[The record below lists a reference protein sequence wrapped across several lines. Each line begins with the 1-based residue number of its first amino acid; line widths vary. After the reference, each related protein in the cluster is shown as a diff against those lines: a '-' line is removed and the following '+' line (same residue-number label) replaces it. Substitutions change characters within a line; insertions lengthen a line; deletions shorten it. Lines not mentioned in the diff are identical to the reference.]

1 MRRIVKK
8 IGFAHSISST
18 VSLFESRFTIHTTS
32 RKTASKSPLQPVTI
46 NLFLSKRKDTIMTN
60 TSPIQDT
67 QSATL
72 QELREWFDSYCAAL
86 PDNDKNLIGTAWLLA
101 QEHYPADAVTP
112 YGEPLLDHFLGAA
125 QMVHELDLLP
135 DAVAATLL
143 ADIGRYVP
151 DWNLLVSERC
161 NSTVAE
167 LVKGVDEVQKLTHF
181 ARVDSLA
188 TPEERAQQAET
199 MRKMLLAMVTDI
211 RVVLIKLAMR
221 TRTMQFLSE
230 VPDSPEKRAVAK
242 ETLDIFAPLANRL
255 GVWQL
260 KWQLEDLGFR
270 HQEPEKYREIALL
283 LDEKRTERLEYIE
296 NFLNILRAELKKY
309 NVHFEVAGRPKHI
322 YSIYK
327 KMVKKKLSFDGLF
340 DIRAVR
346 ILVDT
351 VPECYTTL
359 GIVHSLWQ
367 PIPGEF
373 DDYIANPKGNG
384 YKSLHTVIVGPEDK
398 GVEVQ
403 IRTFDMHQFNEFG
416 VAAHWRYKEGGKGD
430 SAYEQKIAW
439 LRQLLDWRENMAE
452 SGKEDLAAAFKT
464 ELFNDTIYVLTPHGK
479 VLSLPTGATPIDF
492 AYALHSSI
500 GDRCRGAKVEG
511 QIVPLS
517 TPLENGQRVEIITA
531 KEGHPSVNWLYEG
544 WVKSSKAISKIRA
557 YIRQQNADTV
567 REEGRVQLDK
577 QLAKLTP
584 KPNLQEL
591 AENLGYKKLDD
602 LYTAVG
608 QGEISNRAIQKACGT
623 LNEPPPVPVSETT
636 IVKQSKI
643 KKGGKTGVLIDG
655 EDGLMTTLAKCCKP
669 APPDDIVGFVTRERG
684 ISVHRK
690 TCPSFQHLAEQAP
703 EKVLNASWAA
713 LQEGQVFAVDVEI
726 RAQDRSGLLRDVS
739 DALARHKLNVT
750 AVQTQS
756 RDLEASMRFTLEV
769 KQVNDL
775 PRVLASLG
783 DVKGVLSVTRL

>member
-32 RKTASKSPLQPVTI
+32 LKTASKSPLQPVTI

-544 WVKSSKAISKIRA
+544 WVKSSKAIGKIRA

-703 EKVLNASWAA
+703 EKVLDASWAA

>member
-8 IGFAHSISST
+8 IGFAHSIPPA

-67 QSATL
+67 QSATP
-72 QELREWFDSYCAAL
+72 QELREWFDNYCAAL
-86 PDNDKNLIGTAWLLA
+86 PDNDKNLIGTAWSLA

-125 QMVHELDLLP
+125 QMVNELDLLP

-690 TCPSFQHLAEQAP
+690 TCPSFQHLAEHAP
-703 EKVLNASWAA
+703 EKVLDASWAA

-726 RAQDRSGLLRDVS
+726 RAQDRAGLLRDVS

-775 PRVLASLG
+775 PRVLTSLG